1 MNENWEHD
9 DWEDD
14 EFIVPV
20 LNTSSQEQLKKLEER
35 RLQEESDYLVAKDL
49 FSNEETTIGKFNA
62 EKNIEKVKII
72 EKKVFI
78 KRKNI
83 SNNEAK
89 QKEASRKI
97 REEKAKK
104 EKEID
109 TYGENDYFDKYDEYL
124 EFEDKF

>member
-1 MNENWEHD
+1 MNENWED
-9 DWEDD
+9 EDWEDD
-14 EFIVPV
+14 EFVVPV
-20 LNTSSQEQLKKLEER
+20 LNTSNQEQLKKLEER

-49 FSNEETTIGKFNA
+49 FSNEEATIDKFDA
-62 EKNIEKVKII
+62 EKNISKLQIT
-72 EKKVFI
+72 EKKKLI
-78 KRKNI
+78 KKNF
-83 SNNEAK
+83 NNEAK

-109 TYGENDYFDKYDEYL
+109 TYGENDYCDKYDEYL

>member
-1 MNENWEHD
+1 MNENWE
-9 DWEDD
+9 DD
-14 EFIVPV
+14 EFVVPV
-20 LNTSSQEQLKKLEER
+20 LNTSNQEQLKKLEER

-49 FSNEETTIGKFNA
+49 FSNEEATINKFDA
-62 EKNIEKVKII
+62 EKNISKVQIT
-72 EKKVFI
+72 EKKILI
-78 KRKNI
+78 KKNF
-83 SNNEAK
+83 NNEAK

-109 TYGENDYFDKYDEYL
+109 TYGENDYCDKYDEYL

>member
-1 MNENWEHD
+1 MNENWEHE

-14 EFIVPV
+14 EFVVPV
-20 LNTSSQEQLKKLEER
+20 LNTSSQQQLKKLEER

-49 FSNEETTIGKFNA
+49 FSNEEATINKFDA
-62 EKNIEKVKII
+62 EKNISKVQIT
-72 EKKVFI
+72 EKKKLI
-78 KRKNI
+78 RKNF
-83 SNNEAK
+83 NNEAK

-109 TYGENDYFDKYDEYL
+109 TYGENDYCDKYDEYL

>member
-1 MNENWEHD
+1 MNENWEHE

-14 EFIVPV
+14 EFVVPV
-20 LNTSSQEQLKKLEER
+20 LNTSNQEQLKKLEER

-49 FSNEETTIGKFNA
+49 FSNEEATINKFDA
-62 EKNIEKVKII
+62 EKNISKVQIT
-72 EKKVFI
+72 EKKKLI
-78 KRKNI
+78 KKNF
-83 SNNEAK
+83 NNEAK

-97 REEKAKK
+97 REEKSKK

-109 TYGENDYFDKYDEYL
+109 TYGENDYCDKYDEYL

>member
-1 MNENWEHD
+1 MNENWED
-9 DWEDD
+9 EDWEDD
-14 EFIVPV
+14 EFVVPV
-20 LNTSSQEQLKKLEER
+20 LNTSNQEQLKKLEER

-49 FSNEETTIGKFNA
+49 FSNEEATINKFDA
-62 EKNIEKVKII
+62 EKNISKVQIT
-72 EKKVFI
+72 EKKKLI
-78 KRKNI
+78 KKNF
-83 SNNEAK
+83 NNEAK

-109 TYGENDYFDKYDEYL
+109 TYGENDYCDKYDEYL

>member
-1 MNENWEHD
+1 MNENWEHE

-14 EFIVPV
+14 EFVVPV
-20 LNTSSQEQLKKLEER
+20 LNTSNQEQLKKLEER

-49 FSNEETTIGKFNA
+49 FSNEEATIDKFDA
-62 EKNIEKVKII
+62 EKNISKLQIT
-72 EKKVFI
+72 EKKKLI
-78 KRKNI
+78 KKNF
-83 SNNEAK
+83 NNEAK

-109 TYGENDYFDKYDEYL
+109 TYGENDYCDKYDEYL

>member
-62 EKNIEKVKII
+62 E
-72 EKKVFI
+72 
-78 KRKNI
+78 
-83 SNNEAK
+83 
-89 QKEASRKI
+89 
-97 REEKAKK
+97 
-104 EKEID
+104 
-109 TYGENDYFDKYDEYL
+109 
-124 EFEDKF
+124 

>member
-1 MNENWEHD
+1 MNENWED
-9 DWEDD
+9 EDWEDD
-14 EFIVPV
+14 EFVVPV
-20 LNTSSQEQLKKLEER
+20 LNTSNQEQLKKLEER

-49 FSNEETTIGKFNA
+49 FSNEEATIDKFDA
-62 EKNIEKVKII
+62 EKNISKVQIT
-72 EKKVFI
+72 EKKKLI
-78 KRKNI
+78 RKNF
-83 SNNEAK
+83 NNEAK

-109 TYGENDYFDKYDEYL
+109 TYGENDYCDKYDEYL

>member
-14 EFIVPV
+14 EFVVPV
-20 LNTSSQEQLKKLEER
+20 LNTSNQEQLKKLEER

-49 FSNEETTIGKFNA
+49 FSNEEATIDKFDA
-62 EKNIEKVKII
+62 EKNISKVQIT
-72 EKKVFI
+72 EKKKLI
-78 KRKNI
+78 KKNF
-83 SNNEAK
+83 NNEAK

-97 REEKAKK
+97 REEKERKK
-104 EKEID
+104 KEID
-109 TYGENDYFDKYDEYL
+109 TYGENDYCDKYDEYL

>member
-14 EFIVPV
+14 EFVVPA

-49 FSNEETTIGKFNA
+49 FSNEEATIEKFDA

-109 TYGENDYFDKYDEYL
+109 TYGENDYCDKYDEYL